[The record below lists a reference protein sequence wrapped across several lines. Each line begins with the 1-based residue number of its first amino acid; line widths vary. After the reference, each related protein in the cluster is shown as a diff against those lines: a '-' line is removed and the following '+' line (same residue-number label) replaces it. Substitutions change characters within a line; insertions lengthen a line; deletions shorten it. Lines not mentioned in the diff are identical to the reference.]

1 MDSIWQQALDPWE
14 WLVLVHLLFWLAIS
28 ARVLLRSDLS
38 PDVRVAWLLVL
49 LLLPYGGVLLYFLFG
64 EVYLGRALA
73 RQQKAVLKNLRLAVT
88 AHHDW
93 RSLWQ
98 LAAAIMQRQREYCAL
113 AQVVQASQVQ
123 SWGRLQRI
131 WNNAWAALSPLL

>member
-14 WLVLVHLLFWLAIS
+14 WLVLLHLLFWLAIS

-64 EVYLGRALA
+64 EVYLGRAGA
-73 RQQKAVLKNLRLAVT
+73 AAKDGAEKSAPCSHSASRLA
-88 AHHDW
+88 
-93 RSLWQ
+93 
-98 LAAAIMQRQREYCAL
+98 
-113 AQVVQASQVQ
+113 
-123 SWGRLQRI
+123 
-131 WNNAWAALSPLL
+131 

>member
-14 WLVLVHLLFWLAIS
+14 WLVLLHLLFWLAIS

-73 RQQKAVLKNLRLAVT
+73 R
-88 AHHDW
+88 
-93 RSLWQ
+93 
-98 LAAAIMQRQREYCAL
+98 
-113 AQVVQASQVQ
+113 
-123 SWGRLQRI
+123 
-131 WNNAWAALSPLL
+131 

>member
-1 MDSIWQQALDPWE
+1 MDSIWQQALDPWK

-49 LLLPYGGVLLYFLFG
+49 LLLPYGGVVLFFLFG

-73 RQQKAVLKNLRLAVT
+73 RLLADPGLAGRLGQGGRAAVT
-88 AHHDW
+88 G
-93 RSLWQ
+93 RYSP
-98 LAAAIMQRQREYCAL
+98 AAVAEAL
-113 AQVVQASQVQ
+113 GAAYARLDRGASP
-123 SWGRLQRI
+123 RL
-131 WNNAWAALSPLL
+131 